1 MQLNQILDKYNQI
14 ESQLIYNKAM
24 EIMSLISNDELG
36 EAFVKYPKIF
46 GRISNLTKTE
56 LLKENK
62 LMLDAIDI
70 FIEIIESRN
79 LSKDEFDAMT
89 LDDIKNYLNEIISSK
104 VPCLLRII
112 NELEND
118 SRIKEN

>member
-1 MQLNQILDKYNQI
+1 
-14 ESQLIYNKAM
+14 
-24 EIMSLISNDELG
+24 
-36 EAFVKYPKIF
+36 
-46 GRISNLTKTE
+46 
-56 LLKENK
+56 
-62 LMLDAIDI
+62 MLDAIDI